1 MFRFSTPAR
10 QNDFPHGPGAFEALC
25 TQWNTNL
32 TGFTLHA
39 ITGDPWNSTNAAGQ
53 TWHYNPATTG
63 IPPGTSAVLVSW
75 TTFPAPV
82 DAISLPIR
90 SITISAYRKPYA

>member
-10 QNDFPHGPGAFEALC
+10 QNDFPHDPGAFEALW
-25 TQWNTNL
+25 TTNL
-32 TGFTLHA
+32 TGFTLQA

-53 TWHYNPATTG
+53 TWYYNPATTG

-75 TTFPAPV
+75 TTFPAPG
-82 DAISLPIR
+82 
-90 SITISAYRKPYA
+90 